1 MDREIKSLTALRG
14 IAAAGV
20 LAFHIGAPI
29 PGYLCVDLFFMLSGF
44 VLMHAYSEHF
54 ARSVSGAADRRF
66 LRARLARIYPVHIL
80 TILLLLPLFG
90 SDPSFSLGALIHNL
104 LLTQGPWLSEASW
117 NYGAWSISAEWHAYL
132 IFPFLVVVVSAR
144 SRVATITIGALN
156 SSPSPP
162 PSRSTGRRTSPPRR
176 PCRRAAYPSSC
187 WAWRFI
193 ALTGKVGLRRVGERS
208 IPRRRD
214 RRDRGFC
221 RRGRVDRGY
230 RNPPDA
236 AVGIGGL
243 RNESAELTTS
253 RFLNTWPLQYLG
265 RISYSLYMVQMVS
278 QFLLL
283 ELFPDIGA
291 MAHGAAFIVLSV
303 SLAIP
308 ISHLVEYPARDW
320 LRGGKSADG
329 AATAVGML
337 TLAARFRRSG
347 AMYRNHGSDRDS
359 PLEVNIGPGVS
370 AT

>member
-20 LAFHIGAPI
+20 LAFHVGAPI

-54 ARSVSGAADRRF
+54 ARSVSGAAYWRF

-144 SRVATITIGALN
+144 SRVATITIGAL
-156 SSPSPP
+156 SLVAV
-162 PSRSTGRRTSPPRR
+162 T
-176 PCRRAAYPSSC
+176 
-187 WAWRFI
+187 
-193 ALTGKVGLRRVGERS
+193 
-208 IPRRRD
+208 
-214 RRDRGFC
+214 
-221 RRGRVDRGY
+221 
-230 RNPPDA
+230 A
-236 AVGIGGL
+236 AVTIHGSSNIATTPAVLLRCLPEFVLGMAVYRAYREGWIAGALASDRFCAGATVAIVAFAVVGGWIADTGIRWTLPLVLVACAMNRGL
-243 RNESAELTTS
+243 TS